1 MFKPFLMLCLG
12 FSFLS
17 VGAQT
22 DNDPLYFNYS
32 FFPSR
37 ELIDLEGSAIYNQL
51 EANVILPGIRPSKS
65 TVIYTNLNYKLSNY
79 KFDETNSEV
88 YPNSLN
94 DFRLGFIIRQ
104 KITQNWEAIIAP
116 RLNVRTDFEEKFSK
130 RDIFPSVQLLGLRT
144 SPKNENLIYGLG
156 ISYNNEATK
165 NLVIPLLFLQ
175 YKTEDF
181 RAYTIIPSFAYFMM
195 TPSEKFEYG
204 LSLNLESAM
213 FHVERFSM
221 DNSPNYLRTQNIT
234 IAPTLGYQFAKDIWF
249 NFRAGYA
256 LPGKYQLLNAD
267 FDELPGMEEN
277 KFKGGFSAM
286 AGVSLRVKEKAD

>member
-1 MFKPFLMLCLG
+1 MKD
-12 FSFLS
+12 
-17 VGAQT
+17 V
-22 DNDPLYFNYS
+22 D
-32 FFPSR
+32 
-37 ELIDLEGSAIYNQL
+37 GSAIYNQL
-51 EANVILPGIRPSKS
+51 ETNVILPGIKPSKS

-79 KFDETNSEV
+79 NFENTDSNV
-88 YPNSLN
+88 FPNQLN
-94 DFRLGFIIRQ
+94 DIRLGFIVRQ
-104 KITQNWEAIIAP
+104 KITKNWEAILAP

-130 RDIFPSVQLLGLRT
+130 RDIFPSVHLLGLRT
-144 SPKNENLIYGLG
+144 APKNENLIYGLG

-175 YKTEDF
+175 YKTEEF

-195 TPSEKFEYG
+195 TPSEKLEYG
-204 LSLNLESAM
+204 LSINLESAM
-213 FHVERFSM
+213 FHVERFSL

-256 LPGKYQLLNAD
+256 LPGKYQFLDAD

-286 AGVSLRVKEKAD
+286 AGVSLRVKEKTD

>member
-1 MFKPFLMLCLG
+1 MFKPFLRICIGLFILPT
-12 FSFLS
+12 F
-17 VGAQT
+17 AQT
-22 DNDPLYFNYS
+22 DNDPLYVNYS

-37 ELIDLEGSAIYNQL
+37 DMQEANDQSTYSQL
-51 EANVILPGIRPSKS
+51 ETNVILPGFKPSKS
-65 TVIYTNLNYKLSNY
+65 TIIYTNLNYKLSNY
-79 KFDETNSEV
+79 NFENTDSNV
-88 YPNSLN
+88 FPNQLN
-94 DFRLGFIIRQ
+94 DIRLGFIIRQ

-130 RDIFPSVQLLGLRT
+130 RDIFPSVHLLGLRT

-267 FDELPGMEEN
+267 FDELPGMEDN

>member
-1 MFKPFLMLCLG
+1 MKD
-12 FSFLS
+12 
-17 VGAQT
+17 V
-22 DNDPLYFNYS
+22 
-32 FFPSR
+32 
-37 ELIDLEGSAIYNQL
+37 EGSAVYNQL

-65 TVIYTNLNYKLSNY
+65 TVIYTNLNYKSSHYN
-79 KFDETNSEV
+79 FEDTSSDV

-94 DFRLGFIIRQ
+94 DFRLGFIVRQ
-104 KITQNWEAIIAP
+104 KITENWEAIIAP
-116 RLNVRTDFEEKFSK
+116 RLNVRTDFKEKFSK
-130 RDIFPSVQLLGLRT
+130 RDIFPSLHILGLRT

-195 TPSEKFEYG
+195 TPSEKLEYG
-204 LSLNLESAM
+204 LSVNLESAM
-213 FHVERFSM
+213 FHIARFST

-234 IAPTLGYQFAKDIWF
+234 IAPTLGYQFAKDLWF

-256 LPGKYQLLNAD
+256 LPGKYQ
-267 FDELPGMEEN
+267 F
-277 KFKGGFSAM
+277 
-286 AGVSLRVKEKAD
+286 